1 MKIKKKYN
9 QSGVRIDDSAQM
21 EFVFDEFKKEKKLE
35 DIFDKLNALE
45 AQVRD
50 IRKSLIE
57 LE

>member
-1 MKIKKKYN
+1 MT
-9 QSGVRIDDSAQM
+9 
-21 EFVFDEFKKEKKLE
+21 FVFDEFKKEKKLE